1 MMMPIMEPVFRPES
15 ALEDEDGFGDDAE
28 VGVEAEEGAA
38 PALYVLSV
46 VAPVGKS
53 ATGNI
58 HLLVI
63 HMIQTL

>member
-15 ALEDEDGFGDDAE
+15 ELEGEDEDEFGDDAE

-38 PALYVLSV
+38 PALYVLSI

-53 ATGNI
+53 AQVTPNR
-58 HLLVI
+58 
-63 HMIQTL
+63 